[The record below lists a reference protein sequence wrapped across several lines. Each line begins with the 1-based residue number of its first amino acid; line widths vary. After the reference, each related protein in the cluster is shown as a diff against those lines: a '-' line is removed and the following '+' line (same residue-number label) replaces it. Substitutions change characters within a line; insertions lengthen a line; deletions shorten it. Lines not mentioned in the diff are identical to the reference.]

1 MARENRLARALASH
15 PGIGSADVAGE
26 DRFDYVLIDCPPSL
40 GLLTLNALVAGAEVM
55 IPIQAEYYALE
66 GLGQLLETIEM
77 VRAHLNPRLT
87 VSSILITMYDAR
99 TRLAAGVADEV
110 REHFADQVL
119 KTTIPRSVRV
129 SEAPSY
135 GQTVMTYDPASPG
148 SAVLSGSRSRG
159 GPAGDPA
166 DDQGGAAMSRERP
179 TVRRG
184 LGRGLG
190 SLIPTAP
197 ADEAPTGDARL
208 RPVRRRPGPTWS
220 CPRAAGS
227 RSCRPDRS
235 CRTACSPARSSTRTR
250 WPSSSTRSA
259 RWACSSRSSSGRCR
273 GRETPSYE
281 LVMGE
286 RRWRAAQQAGLER
299 IPAIVR
305 ATDDTDMLR
314 DALLEN
320 LHRSQLNPLE
330 EAAAYQQLL
339 EDFGCTHDE
348 LAQRIGRSRPQ
359 ISNTI
364 RLLKLSPAVQRRVA
378 AGVLSAG
385 HARSLL
391 GVENAEQQDRLAS
404 RVVAE
409 GISVR
414 GLEEIVATGGGDAL
428 ATPAVRRNK
437 PVAPGLTDLA
447 DRLSDRLETRVKV
460 ELGRHK
466 GKITVEFASLDDL
479 RRIVDIMDPRNRSDR
494 PI

>member
-1 MARENRLARALASH
+1 
-15 PGIGSADVAGE
+15 
-26 DRFDYVLIDCPPSL
+26 
-40 GLLTLNALVAGAEVM
+40 
-55 IPIQAEYYALE
+55 
-66 GLGQLLETIEM
+66 
-77 VRAHLNPRLT
+77 
-87 VSSILITMYDAR
+87 
-99 TRLAAGVADEV
+99 
-110 REHFADQVL
+110 
-119 KTTIPRSVRV
+119 
-129 SEAPSY
+129 
-135 GQTVMTYDPASPG
+135 MTEQRKG
-148 SAVLSGSRSRG
+148 
-159 GPAGDPA
+159 
-166 DDQGGAAMSRERP
+166 
-179 TVRRG
+179 G
-184 LGRGLG
+184 LGRGLAA
-190 SLIPTAP
+190 LIPQGPPAGAPSTIRPAMGGNGASKTQVQQPAGEVAGAIYREIAVTAIRTNAKQP
-197 ADEAPTGDARL
+197 RQVFDQDAIDELSFSIKEFGLMQPIVVRELTADT
-208 RPVRRRPGPTWS
+208 
-220 CPRAAGS
+220 
-227 RSCRPDRS
+227 
-235 CRTACSPARSSTRTR
+235 
-250 WPSSSTRSA
+250 
-259 RWACSSRSSSGRCR
+259 
-273 GRETPSYE
+273 YE

-286 RRWRAAQQAGLER
+286 RRWRAAQQAGLDK

-414 GLEEIVATGGGDAL
+414 GLEEIVATGGGEVL
-428 ATPAVRRNK
+428 GTPSVRRNK

-447 DRLSDRLETRVKV
+447 ERLSDRLETRVKV

-479 RRIVDIMDPRNRSDR
+479 RRIVDIMNPRNRSDR